1 MKITRSYLFAG
12 ASSKIAIE
20 TATLLKKDGNIIT
33 GITTKNNIEGYDSTY
48 VVDEYNFGTF
58 PAINDTLDGLVYFP
72 GTINLKPFH
81 LLTEKDFISDYKI
94 NVLGAIAFIQAY
106 LKNLKT
112 ASDPSIIFIGS
123 VAAQQGMPYHSSIS
137 MAKAAIE
144 GLTRSLAAEL
154 APKIRVNCISL
165 SLTSTP
171 LSEKFTNTPEKLDA
185 SQKRN
190 PLKKIGS
197 ANDVANAIEFL
208 LSDRSSWVTAQTFAI
223 DGGMNNIKL

>member
-1 MKITRSYLFAG
+1 METKKNYLFAG
-12 ASSKIAIE
+12 ASSKIGIQ
-20 TATLLKKDGNIIT
+20 TATLLRNNGHVVT
-33 GITTKNNIEGYDSTY
+33 GITTKNNVNEYDATHLIGSY
-48 VVDEYNFGTF
+48 SFESFPVINGT
-58 PAINDTLDGLVYFP
+58 IDGLVYFP

-81 LLTEKDFISDYKI
+81 LLTEKDFIHDHKI
-94 NVLGAIAFIQAY
+94 NVLGAVAFVQAY

-112 ASDPSIIFIGS
+112 ASDPSIIFISS

-137 MAKAAIE
+137 MAKSAIE

-154 APKIRVNCISL
+154 APKIRVNCISP

-171 LSEKFTNTPEKLDA
+171 LSDKFINTPEKIEA

-197 ANDVANAIEFL
+197 ANDIANAIEFL
-208 LSDRSSWVTAQTFAI
+208 LSERSNWVTAQTFSV